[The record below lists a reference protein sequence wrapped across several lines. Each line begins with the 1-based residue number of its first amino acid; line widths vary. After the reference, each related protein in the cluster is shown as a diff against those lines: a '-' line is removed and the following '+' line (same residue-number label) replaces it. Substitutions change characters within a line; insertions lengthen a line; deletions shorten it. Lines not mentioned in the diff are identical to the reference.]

1 MLPRSWPYSA
11 APLPQYGPAVAS
23 CCAQNTA
30 NAPAAATPPP
40 SPCHLV
46 ICTAAAALRPRW
58 LPHLIAVL
66 SLPKPA
72 AAAAAWLSQSACH
85 QSKPGIIYIIHRQ
98 RHRAGKK
105 VVPPKKLWGNH
116 LQPKMSPQCMR
127 ISKKP
132 HYWKCRRA
140 QQCRPVE
147 CCSAAER

>member
-72 AAAAAWLSQSACH
+72 AAAAWLFQSVCH
-85 QSKPGIIYIIHRQ
+85 QSGLTIAQCCACKIYS
-98 RHRAGKK
+98 AL
-105 VVPPKKLWGNH
+105 VTPPSQYPPPLVAMLCSTAIPSMDLLWHHAASRNTAAAPAAAA
-116 LQPKMSPQCMR
+116 LQTHSCL
-127 ISKKP
+127 
-132 HYWKCRRA
+132 
-140 QQCRPVE
+140 
-147 CCSAAER
+147 